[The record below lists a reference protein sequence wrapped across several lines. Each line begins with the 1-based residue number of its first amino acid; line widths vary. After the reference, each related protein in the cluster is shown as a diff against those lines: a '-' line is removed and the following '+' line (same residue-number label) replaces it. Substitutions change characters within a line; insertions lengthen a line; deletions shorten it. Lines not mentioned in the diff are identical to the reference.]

1 MNIPMKRLIATALLW
16 ALFQS
21 VACALQETIKLSGSK
36 ETVVNRESRKTV
48 LEVGNSFFEE
58 KDDAFVA
65 HVAELTN
72 PYGFPESEVDVEA
85 APVPGKK
92 AEAPEARPV
101 VTYDDASVLEV
112 VAMRFAR
119 QVRGSIAR
127 GETSFLQI
135 DGGSL
140 LKPGTSF
147 PVKIPQA
154 EDQSFILKIS
164 EISPDGY
171 TLQIGGATKAMTYE
185 NQPSNKTGRVR
196 FTD

>member
-1 MNIPMKRLIATALLW
+1 MNTPIKRLIATALIW

-21 VACALQETIKLSGSK
+21 LACALQETIKLSGSK
-36 ETVVNRESRKTV
+36 ETVVNRENRKTV

-65 HVAELTN
+65 HVAELTS
-72 PYGFPESEVDVEA
+72 PYGFREPEVEVNVS
-85 APVPGKK
+85 GKK
-92 AEAPEARPV
+92 AEATVVRPV

-154 EDQSFILKIS
+154 EDQSFILTIT

-171 TLQIGGATKAMTYE
+171 ILQIGEATKAMTYD
-185 NQPSNKTGRVR
+185 NQPSKSTDRVR

>member
-1 MNIPMKRLIATALLW
+1 MNIPMKRLIVTALLW
-16 ALFQS
+16 TLIQS
-21 VACALQETIKLSGSK
+21 VACALQETINLSGSK
-36 ETVVNRESRKTV
+36 ETVVKRESRKTV
-48 LEVGNSFFEE
+48 LEVGNSIFEE

-65 HVAELTN
+65 HVAELTS
-72 PYGFPESEVDVEA
+72 PYGFREPEVDVDA

-92 AEAPEARPV
+92 AEATVVRPV

-119 QVRGSIAR
+119 QVRGSLAR

-154 EDQSFILKIS
+154 EDQSFILTIT

-171 TLQIGGATKAMTYE
+171 TLQIGDAIKTIPYD
-185 NQPSNKTGRVR
+185 NQPSKSTSRVR